1 MKTIFYALSFFII
14 TLCSA
19 QQYKTVDFKTLDAT
33 LQFGIKEKSVSGYVS
48 YTFEVLGK
56 KPDTIYIDGQYMR
69 FENVRVNG
77 KKKTGWTAS
86 NKQLKLFKGYK
97 KGKNT
102 VTFNYVACPKQT
114 LYFVGDVSGSKTS
127 WVNEVTASGDSIPR
141 LRQSFTNGDVQIWTQ
156 GQGKYTSHW
165 LPSFDDVNEKVIFN
179 LTVGDS
185 NTNYEVLANGKMSG
199 MYTEHF
205 DRFWEYKMDKPM
217 SSYLV
222 MVAVGNFKK
231 WTETAASGTPME
243 YYLRTEDSLKYG
255 PTYRDSKRIFDFF
268 EREIGVP
275 YAWGIYR
282 QVPVLDFLYAGMENT
297 SSTIFSQDFVVD
309 ETGFNDRT
317 YINVNAHELAHQWFG
332 DLITA
337 ESGTHHWLQEGFA
350 TYYALLAEQ
359 ELYGEDHFNYEL
371 YQLAERLEQAS
382 KTDTIPIL
390 NEKASTLSFYQKG
403 AWALHVLREGVGQE
417 AFRQGVKNY
426 LTKYAFKNVTTDQFL
441 AEIKT
446 VAPGYDTESFKKR
459 WLESGTFEVDEALGL
474 LSKNKF
480 METYFSLG
488 ELQGK
493 PFAEAKETY
502 LSIMRSD
509 VFYPVKEEV
518 LFQISKVPFEEKAEI
533 IRMAMASGN
542 LKLRQAVARTMAN
555 VPAAFVDEYKTL
567 LYDDSYVTREIV
579 LNVLCK
585 RFPER
590 QAEFLDISKKWVGFN
605 DKNLRI
611 LWLTLAYNS
620 KTYSPEKKDDYY
632 AELIH
637 YAGSSYESS
646 IRQNALQNLLYIG
659 KADPLVWQ
667 NLVNATLHHK
677 WQFVK
682 FGKDNLRKL
691 LKKPGY
697 RELITG
703 ILPNISEAE
712 KVKLQQLLD
721 EK

>member
-1 MKTIFYALSFFII
+1 MKTIFYAFSFFV
-14 TLCSA
+14 TMLCGA
-19 QQYKTVDFKTLDAT
+19 QQYKSVDFKTLDARIS
-33 LQFGIKEKSVSGYVS
+33 FNIPEKSVHGFVS

-56 KPDTIYIDGQYMR
+56 KPDTIYIDAQNMQ
-69 FENVRVNG
+69 FEDVKING
-77 KKKTGWTAS
+77 KKKTGWSAS
-86 NKQLKLFKGYK
+86 AKTLKLFKGYK

-102 VTFNYVACPKQT
+102 VTFNYTAQPKQT
-114 LYFVGDVSGSKTS
+114 LYFVKDGENS
-127 WVNEVTASGDSIPR
+127 
-141 LRQSFTNGDVQIWTQ
+141 QIWTQ

-165 LPSFDDVNEKVIFN
+165 LPSFDDVNEKVVFN
-179 LTVGDS
+179 ISVYPEKDYTI
-185 NTNYEVLANGKMSG
+185 LANGTADTKAMERYDG
-199 MYTEHF
+199 GGA
-205 DRFWEYKMDKPM
+205 FWHYKMDKPM

-222 MVAVGNFKK
+222 MLAMGNFKK
-231 WTETAASGTPME
+231 WEEKAASGTPME
-243 YYLRTEDSLKYG
+243 YYLRTEDSLKYE

-275 YAWGIYR
+275 YAWGVYR

-332 DLITA
+332 DLVTA

-382 KTDTIPIL
+382 KTDTIPVM

-403 AWALHVLREGVGQE
+403 AWALHVLRVGVGHA
-417 AFRQGVKNY
+417 AFKQAVKNY
-426 LTKYAFKNVTTDQFL
+426 LTKYAFKNVNTDQFL
-441 AEIKT
+441 AEIKA
-446 VAPGYDTESFKKR
+446 VAPAYDTESFKKR
-459 WLESGTFEVDEALGL
+459 WLQSGTFEVEEALGL
-474 LSKNKF
+474 LGKNEF
-480 METYFSLG
+480 MRAYFSLG
-488 ELQGK
+488 ALQGK

-502 LSIMRSD
+502 LAIMKSD

-533 IRMAMASGN
+533 IRLAMASGN

-555 VPAAFVDEYKTL
+555 VPAAFADEYSTL
-567 LYDDSYVTREIV
+567 LKDDSYITKEIV
-579 LNVLCK
+579 LNVLYK

-590 QAEFLDISKKWVGFN
+590 QAELLDISKKWVGFN

-611 LWLTLAYNS
+611 LWLTLAYAS
-620 KTYSPEKKDDYY
+620 KTYNTEKKDDYY

-637 YAGSSYESS
+637 YAGAGYESS
-646 IRQNALQNLLYIG
+646 VRQNALQNLLYIG

-682 FGKDNLRKL
+682 FGKDNLRRL

-697 RELITG
+697 RELIG
-703 ILPNISEAE
+703 SILPNISEAE

>member
-1 MKTIFYALSFFII
+1 MKTIFYTLSLFA
-14 TLCSA
+14 TLVCGA
-19 QQYKTVDFKTLDAT
+19 QQYKLVDFKTLDARIS
-33 LQFGIKEKSVSGYVS
+33 FNIPEKSVHGFVS

-56 KPDTIYIDGQYMR
+56 KTDTIYIDAQNMQ
-69 FENVRVNG
+69 FEDVKVNG
-77 KKKTGWTAS
+77 RKKTGWIAS
-86 NKQLKLFKGYK
+86 TKALKLFKGYK

-102 VTFNYVACPKQT
+102 VTFNYTAHPKQT
-114 LYFVGDVSGSKTS
+114 LYFVGDVSASTTG
-127 WVNEVTASGDSIPR
+127 WVTKATAGGDTIPHF
-141 LRQSFTNGDVQIWTQ
+141 RQSFTNGDVQLWTQ

-179 LTVGDS
+179 LTVGDA

-199 MYTEHF
+199 MFTEHSE
-205 DRFWEYKMDKPM
+205 RFWEYKMDKTM

-222 MVAVGNFKK
+222 MLAMGNFKK
-231 WTETAASGTPME
+231 WEEKATSGTLME
-243 YYLRTEDSLKYG
+243 YYLRTEDSLKYA

-332 DLITA
+332 DLVTA

-382 KTDTIPIL
+382 KTDTIPVM

-403 AWALHVLREGVGQE
+403 AWALHILREGVGHE
-417 AFRQGVKNY
+417 AFRTAVKNY
-426 LTKYAFKNVTTDQFL
+426 LTKYAFKNVNTNQFL
-441 AEIKT
+441 SEVKA
-446 VAPGYDTESFKKR
+446 VAPGYDTETFKRR
-459 WLESGTFEVDEALGL
+459 WLESGTFEVEEALAL
-474 LSKNKF
+474 LGKNKF
-480 METYFSLG
+480 MQAYFSLG

-502 LSIMRSD
+502 LAIMKSD

-518 LFQISKVPFEEKAEI
+518 LFQIAKVPFEEKAEI
-533 IRMAMASGN
+533 IRLAMASGK
-542 LKLRQAVARTMAN
+542 LKLRQAVARTIAN
-555 VPAAFVDEYKTL
+555 VPAAFAEEYKTL
-567 LYDDSYVTREIV
+567 LFDDSYITKEIA
-579 LNVLCK
+579 LNVLYK

-590 QAEFLDISKKWVGFN
+590 QAELLDISKNWIGFN

-611 LWLTLAYNS
+611 LWLTLAYAS
-620 KTYSPEKKDDYY
+620 KTYNPDNKDDYY

-697 RELITG
+697 RELITS